1 MHETILDP
9 LEVPTLK
16 PNHIRQTTLP
26 GSPINIIGRT
36 YVTTLKNIN
45 KHLHFDKV
53 WKYSHERAS
62 GNHGEMLTYDLNK
75 HLLVTTTACVFL

>member
-16 PNHIRQTTLP
+16 PNHIRQTTFP

-36 YVTTLKNIN
+36 YVTTLKNISISTLMKFEN
-45 KHLHFDKV
+45 IHTNELPEIMGK
-53 WKYSHERAS
+53 
-62 GNHGEMLTYDLNK
+62 
-75 HLLVTTTACVFL
+75 C